1 MQPAFAL
8 VDCNNFYVS
17 CERVFQP
24 FLEGVPVLVL
34 SNNDGCV
41 IARSNEVKALGVK
54 MGTPYFQ
61 LRELIEQHRIRVY
74 SSNYTLYGDMS
85 RRVHDV
91 LAGLAPA
98 AEEYSIDE
106 AFLRLDGLPDLA
118 GHARLI
124 RQTVRQYTGIPV
136 SIGIGATK
144 VLAKIANHIAKKQPQ
159 HGGVFAMPANPDE
172 CLAAVPVPDI
182 WGIGPSYA
190 EMLMKEGIKYALD
203 LKRAPDSFI
212 RQHMTVVGLRV
223 VHELRGISC
232 LALEEIEP
240 QRKTICCSR
249 SFGRPV
255 LTLPELREAVSS
267 YIARAA
273 EKLRRRGLAAS
284 YLSVFIRTN
293 QFNTDAK
300 YQAGRGATISP
311 AGNNTLRLNDLAQ
324 VLLARCFQEGFRYW
338 KAGVLLEGL
347 VKESQIQQDLFS
359 APDSPKQQA
368 LMQAL
373 DAINA
378 RYGRD
383 TLHLAGQGI
392 KQRWK
397 MRREKLSPRF
407 TTCWEELPR
416 VKA

>member
-8 VDCNNFYVS
+8 VDSNNFYVS

-41 IARSNEVKALGVK
+41 IARSNEVKALGVQ
-54 MGTPYFQ
+54 MGTPFFQ
-61 LRELIEQHRIRVY
+61 IRKLVEQHRIRVY

-85 RRVHDV
+85 RRVHEV

-106 AFLRLDGLPDLA
+106 AFLRLDGGTDLA
-118 GHARLI
+118 QQARHI
-124 RQTVRQYTGIPV
+124 RQTVRQWTGIPV
-136 SIGIGATK
+136 SIGIGPTK
-144 VLAKIANHIAKKQPQ
+144 VLAKIANRLAKKQPHQ
-159 HGGVFAMPANPDE
+159 DGVLVLPDNPDP
-172 CLAAVPVPDI
+172 CLAAVPVSEV

-190 EMLMKEGIKYALD
+190 AMLLQHGIGDALA
-203 LKRAPDSFI
+203 LKQAPDRFI
-212 RQHMTVVGLRV
+212 RQRMTVVGLRV
-223 VHELRGISC
+223 VQELRGLSC

-240 QRKTICCSR
+240 PRKTICCSR

-255 LTLPELREAVSS
+255 LMLSELREAVSF

-273 EKLRRRGLAAS
+273 EKLRRRGLAAT
-284 YLSVFIRTN
+284 YLSVFVRTS
-293 QFNTDAK
+293 QFQAEEK
-300 YQAGRGATISP
+300 YAAGRGLTISP
-311 AGNNTLRLNDLAQ
+311 ASNNTLTLNDRAQ
-324 VLLARCFQEGFRYW
+324 GLLTRCFQDGFRYA

-347 VKESQIQQDLFS
+347 VNENCIQQDLFN
-359 APDSPKQQA
+359 APETPKQKA
-368 LMQAL
+368 LMNTL
-373 DAINA
+373 DALNA

-383 TLHLAGQGI
+383 TLYLAGQGI
-392 KQRWK
+392 QQSWQ
-397 MRREKLSPRF
+397 MRRERLSPRF
-407 TTCWEELPR
+407 TTCWEEIPQ